1 MRKKLYS
8 LMMASAFACSAPA
21 FAANEVKTEEVPIA
35 LKPAL
40 DSGLTVVKHF
50 EAEAGLKGWV
60 LSQNKGKH
68 VVAYTTQD
76 GKHAIFGA
84 LLNDAGAN
92 LTEKFHE
99 EHAPKLDTQALW
111 KAVEGAHWV
120 AEKPAGEVKSIA
132 YIFKDANCTFCHLA
146 WKALQPYQ
154 AAGMEIRWI
163 PVAFLAESSMDKAGV
178 LLDARDTKKP
188 SEVDQVIDG
197 LQDDY
202 AKKAKKAYP
211 KISAG
216 NLAKVESNNALMRE
230 WGFQGTPVTI
240 MKDAGGEVKVVE
252 GMFRLSDIPA
262 MSGMAAI
269 ENTDPALKRFE

>member
-1 MRKKLYS
+1 MRNKIYS
-8 LMMASAFACSAPA
+8 LMVASAFACAAPA
-21 FAANEVKTEEVPIA
+21 FAGEAIEKSEVPSA
-35 LKPAL
+35 LNPAIE
-40 DSGLTVVKHF
+40 SGLSVVKSF
-50 EAEAGLKGWV
+50 EAESGLKGWV
-60 LSQNKGKH
+60 LSQSKGKH
-68 VVAYTTQD
+68 VVAYTTAD
-76 GKHAIFGA
+76 GKHALFGA
-84 LLNDAGAN
+84 LVDEKGVN
-92 LTEKFHE
+92 LTQRHQD
-99 EHAPKLDTQALW
+99 EHAPKLDTGALL

-120 AEKPAGEVKSIA
+120 AEKPAGETKAIA

-154 AAGMEIRWI
+154 AAGMEIRWV

-202 AKKAKKAYP
+202 AKKAKNTYP
-211 KISAG
+211 KISEG

-240 MKDAGGEVKVVE
+240 MKNAAGEVKVIE

>member
-21 FAANEVKTEEVPIA
+21 FATNEVKPDEVPA
-35 LKPAL
+35 SLKPAL

-68 VVAYTTQD
+68 IVAYTTQD

-92 LTEKFHE
+92 LTEVFHE
-99 EHAPKLDTQALW
+99 EHAPKLDTKGLW
-111 KAVEGAHWV
+111 SAVEGAHWV
-120 AEKPAGEVKSIA
+120 AEKPSGEVKSIA
-132 YIFKDANCTFCHLA
+132 YVFKDANCTFCHFA

-154 AAGMEIRWI
+154 ASGMEIRWI

-178 LLDARDTKKP
+178 LLDARDTK
-188 SEVDQVIDG
+188 SDVEIDAVIDG

-202 AKKAKKAYP
+202 AKKVKKTFP
-211 KISAG
+211 KISEDH
-216 NLAKVESNNALMRE
+216 LAKVESNNALMRE

-240 MKDAGGEVKVVE
+240 IKDASGEVKVAE
-252 GMFRLSDIPA
+252 GMFRLGDIPA

-269 ENTDPALKRFE
+269 ENSDPALKRFE